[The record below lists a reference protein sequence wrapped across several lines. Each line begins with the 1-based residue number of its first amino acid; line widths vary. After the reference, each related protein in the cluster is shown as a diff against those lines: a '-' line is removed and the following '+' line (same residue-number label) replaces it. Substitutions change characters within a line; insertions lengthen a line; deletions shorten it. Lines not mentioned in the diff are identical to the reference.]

1 MENIAFALL
10 SLILLIPVIIFLP
23 IGINWKGK
31 ATVTVS
37 ALFISLVG
45 LGATSVFPLWES
57 LLISLLLFMCVIYMI
72 GKRSDR
78 FLNVADDADDDY
90 YYAEGEPK
98 SAITK
103 MNDVFVIETEKP
115 AFRDKD
121 PEMDTQE
128 KVQEQDQEELQ
139 EELLVELQYAAA
151 KDTDLTESIDQIEG
165 TKNEEDSS
173 FSEQRELLWDD
184 LEVKEE
190 VVETETDVNL
200 SEIKMMLQDGDSEGT
215 ISLEKAEPEEVLEPE
230 KAVNLDEIEMM
241 LQDRG
246 SEGTISQEKAEPE
259 VVLESEI
266 ATDLGEIERMLQD
279 GDSVESISL
288 EKAENVKGLSPEEYE
303 LLLENPGE
311 SIEELEMSGWD
322 ETPTDDRKKE
332 EAETAANDWLELLES
347 GEYVIV
353 PMDEEIEDAD
363 INSGSEFNSE
373 RLEIEV
379 PLEESNPETSI
390 EEMEGVQA
398 NTPLKDNQLQ
408 ESEDLNEPEEES
420 HSSELVTESDYVT
433 NTDEALISAEESTDE
448 HNLQKQLLESNE
460 TISEP
465 AEVAELS
472 HSEDTVKTDREE
484 IAHFEE
490 MADMNEELVDD
501 SIYIHADEEDAVNSS
516 ITPSYIEEQKENVI
530 VTQLQ
535 QQMFQTLIDQ
545 IELARSTYSSSQFEE
560 LVKSHLNP
568 DLPDL
573 EYYTFASILV
583 NHYIQKGDWDRLRH
597 EIIELQSKFE
607 KHSII
612 KEELQFLMDR
622 YCRHNIKLRR
632 LG

>member
-45 LGATSVFPLWES
+45 LAATSVFPLWES
-57 LLISLLLFMCVIYMI
+57 LLISLLLFLCVIYMI

-78 FLNVADDADDDY
+78 FLTAADDADDDY

-103 MNDVFVIETEKP
+103 MNDVFVIESEKP

-128 KVQEQDQEELQ
+128 KVQEQDRPELP
-139 EELLVELQYAAA
+139 EELLVEQQYAAA
-151 KDTDLTESIDQIEG
+151 NDIDSAEGIEE
-165 TKNEEDSS
+165 KELAEIEEDSS

-190 VVETETDVNL
+190 VEEPETAVNL
-200 SEIKMMLQDGDSEGT
+200 SEIEVMLQDGDSEET
-215 ISLEKAEPEEVLEPE
+215 ISLEKAEPEEVIEPE
-230 KAVNLDEIEMM
+230 TAVNLSEIEMM
-241 LQDRG
+241 LQDG
-246 SEGTISQEKAEPE
+246 DSEETISLEKTEPE
-259 VVLESEI
+259 EVMEPETAVNLSEI
-266 ATDLGEIERMLQD
+266 EMMLQD

-311 SIEELEMSGWD
+311 SIEELEISGWD
-322 ETPTDDRKKE
+322 ESPKDDHEKE

-347 GEYVIV
+347 EEYVIV

-363 INSGSEFNSE
+363 IYSNSE
-373 RLEIEV
+373 LNSETLEIEV
-379 PLEESNPETSI
+379 PLE
-390 EEMEGVQA
+390 
-398 NTPLKDNQLQ
+398 DNQLP
-408 ESEDLNEPEEES
+408 ELEELNELEEES
-420 HSSELVTESDYVT
+420 QSSEIVIESDYVT
-433 NTDEALISAEESTDE
+433 NADEEFISFEESTEE
-448 HNLQKQLLESNE
+448 HNLQKQLPDSNE
-460 TISEP
+460 TISET
-465 AEVAELS
+465 AEEAELS
-472 HSEDTVKTDREE
+472 HWEDSVKKVREE
-484 IAHFEE
+484 IAHIEE
-490 MADMNEELVDD
+490 MADMNEEPEDN
-501 SIYIHADEEDAVNSS
+501 SIYIHTDEEETVNSN
-516 ITPSYIEEQKENVI
+516 ITPSYIEVQKENVI
-530 VTQLQ
+530 ATQLQ
-535 QQMFQTLIDQ
+535 QQIFQTLIDQ

-597 EIIELQSKFE
+597 EIIELQRKFE

-622 YCRHNIKLRR
+622 YCKA
-632 LG
+632 